1 MKRMKR
7 TVVLLVSLLVLVGAA
22 VGGTLAWMTAQ
33 TDPVVN
39 KFEPANVSTE
49 VKENFDGTTK
59 SNVYIENT
67 GNVDAYIRAAV
78 VITWQDAKGNVYG
91 TVPVK
96 GTDYTI
102 TDPSNTSWVTGDDGF
117 YYHKSPV
124 KAGESTGVLIEK
136 CEAVEGK
143 APDGYTLHVE
153 ILGSG
158 IQSLPCTAF
167 NKAWGTSSG
176 LKAESD
182 GANLT
187 TASTSSD

>member
-78 VITWQDAKGNVYG
+78 VITWQYGQGNVYG
-91 TVPVK
+91 QVPVE
-96 GTDYTI
+96 GTDYNI
-102 TDPSNTSWVTGDDGF
+102 TCPSNTDWIKGNDGF
-117 YYHKSPV
+117 YYYKSPV
-124 KAGESTGVLIEK
+124 KAGESTGVLIKECK
-136 CEAVEGK
+136 MAENAN

-158 IQSLPCTAF
+158 IQSLPTDAVED
-167 NKAWGTSSG
+167 AWGVNVNDDGTLNVTS
-176 LKAESD
+176 D
-182 GANLT
+182 
-187 TASTSSD
+187 

>member
-39 KFEPANVSTE
+39 KFESASV
-49 VKENFDGTTK
+49 TTK
-59 SNVYIENT
+59 VDETFKDNVKTNVKIQNT

-78 VITWQDAKGNVYG
+78 VITWQDSQGNVYG
-91 TVPVK
+91 QAPK
-96 GTDYTI
+96 AGEDYTI
-102 TDPSNTSWVTGDDGF
+102 TYFSDTSWIKGNDGF
-117 YYHKSPV
+117 YYYKSPV
-124 KAGESTGVLIEK
+124 KAAESTGVLISECK
-136 CEAVEGK
+136 AVEGK

-158 IQSLPCTAF
+158 IQSLPHDAF
-167 NKAWGTSSG
+167 NAAWGTSSG
-176 LKAESD
+176 LKATSD
-182 GANLT
+182 GADLAT
-187 TASTSSD
+187 KTSD